1 MILRLGMSSEK
12 GVQHRHHYSSTSS
25 KTDALK
31 LGLNKE
37 WLTWPLEFLHMAP
50 HGTAWPPELE
60 SNKES
65 DTFSLLL
72 ALASILLASL
82 LFVAMPG
89 VPSSF
94 LLLVERPGSPSSV
107 LAPNSD
113 GLQPTRSNGLQS
125 KSDGLQPKS
134 EFFTLAIL

>member
-1 MILRLGMSSEK
+1 
-12 GVQHRHHYSSTSS
+12 
-25 KTDALK
+25 
-31 LGLNKE
+31 
-37 WLTWPLEFLHMAP
+37 MAP

-72 ALASILLASL
+72 AMASNLLASL
-82 LFVAMPG
+82 PFVAMPG